1 VIALTRCYERLSS
14 RPKIRAEQWQR
25 LAEDKAFSVDAA
37 RRDLEFAPRP
47 LAEGIREEAVALG
60 LGTSLGPP
68 HRLADSTVADST
80 VAGSPLAGGT
90 ARTGRGRW

>member
-25 LAEDKAFSVDAA
+25 LAEDKAFSIGAA
-37 RRDLEFAPRP
+37 RRDLEFSPRP
-47 LAEGIREEAVALG
+47 LAEGVHEEAVALG

-68 HRLADSTVADST
+68 HPVAASVAADD
-80 VAGSPLAGGT
+80 T
-90 ARTGRGRW
+90 ARTGRWRR

>member
-25 LAEDKAFSVDAA
+25 LAEDKAFPIDAA

-47 LAEGIREEAVALG
+47 LSEGVRVEAAALG
-60 LGTSLGPP
+60 LLAASLGPSA
-68 HRLADSTVADST
+68 RRAADPVTEETVADGTTGT
-80 VAGSPLAGGT
+80 V
-90 ARTGRGRW
+90 RGRW